1 MQTLS
6 KTSNIIKHLLL
17 STIFVLSIGVG
28 CKKKEIEVPT
38 ISPTTFSY
46 EVSCNYCDITFT
58 DKDKQT
64 KTIKNNNGQWAYKI
78 QTNFSLDLKLVVK
91 TTTTSYQSIEAYI
104 LKEEEVMYGNL
115 GFNNA
120 ELSYNT
126 SSGIGKS
133 SFGIFTSSS
142 GGNTGGSTGGSNNGS
157 STSTTCGAR
166 NKTGGYCKRVVS
178 GGGRCWQH
186 R

>member
-1 MQTLS
+1 MQVLS
-6 KTSNIIKHLLL
+6 KIIMYKLLI
-17 STIFVLSIGVG
+17 TIGITTIIAG
-28 CKKKEIEVPT
+28 CKKKEVEVPT

-64 KTIKNNNGQWAYKI
+64 KKINNNNGQWVYKI

-91 TTTTSYQSIEAYI
+91 TTTMSYQSIEAYI

-142 GGNTGGSTGGSNNGS
+142 GGNTGGTNGS

-166 NKTGGYCKRVVS
+166 NKTGGYCKRVVI